1 MKQSLISEL
10 KQIAVDNISNDDQT
24 IETNVSASLDQMIV
38 ENKIFDY
45 SLNIEVG
52 RIIISIQEKSNSISY
67 AFQVQRN

>member
-24 IETNVSASLDQMIV
+24 IEANVSASLDQMIV

-67 AFQVQRN
+67 AFQVQRT

>member
-67 AFQVQRN
+67 AFHVQRN